1 METAKNSDTGE
12 SKESKQSSN
21 TQNNNSGFDFSQ
33 LLNDKNIAEMLKHL
47 LSGGGAM
54 AGSYLIWV
62 KPLQDKLEALT
73 KTIEG
78 QEKRIKELE
87 EEQEKTSDY
96 IFHEQNHQKHEN
108 INNMG
113 GTNAD
118 YFNLNKNK
126 NYTGEFKRSRRVHL

>member
-1 METAKNSDTGE
+1 METNKSSDTGE

-21 TQNNNSGFDFSQ
+21 TQNNNGGFDFSQ
-33 LLNDKNIAEMLKHL
+33 LINDKNIAEMLKHL

-87 EEQEKTSDY
+87 TDQEKMEEAL
-96 IFHEQNHQKHEN
+96 FHERNNQSLKGKQSDFFNVNGQN
-108 INNMG
+108 
-113 GTNAD
+113 NAD
-118 YFNLNKNK
+118 NQYFRK
-126 NYTGEFKRSRRVHL
+126 SRRVHL